1 MVEVRSA
8 IERLR
13 RVGALLDDGSNGL
26 KVSDAFET
34 TSDIPSAA
42 LRRSHRQTL
51 EQAIESLEEVR
62 IELRDITSITM
73 AIDPARIGEAK
84 TAIRR
89 FRRDMAALLED
100 GRRTEVYNLNVQLV
114 PVTRWRERPSE

>member
-1 MVEVRSA
+1 M
-8 IERLR
+8 
-13 RVGALLDDGSNGL
+13 DDGSNGL